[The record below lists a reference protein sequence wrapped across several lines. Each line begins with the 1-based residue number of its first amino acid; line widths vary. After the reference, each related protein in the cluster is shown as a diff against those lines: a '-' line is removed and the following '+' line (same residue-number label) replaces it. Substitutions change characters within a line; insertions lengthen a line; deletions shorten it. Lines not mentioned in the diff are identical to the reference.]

1 MTTHPLL
8 DAGVELDCALRELLR
23 GPVSTRRNHRVR
35 DALAAVRAEV
45 LALSGEADHRPTTID
60 DVQRV
65 LSQARSSGVLWT
77 DIVAVINHLQ
87 GD

>member
-1 MTTHPLL
+1 MTHPLL

-23 GPVSTRRNHRVR
+23 GPASTRRTHRVR
-35 DALAAVRAEV
+35 DAAVAVRAEL
-45 LALSGEADHRPTTID
+45 LALTGAAGRRATTID

-65 LSQARSSGVLWT
+65 LSQARTSGVPWT

>member
-35 DALAAVRAEV
+35 DAAAAIRAEL
-45 LALSGEADHRPTTID
+45 LALTGEAGHRPITID

-65 LSQARSSGVLWT
+65 LTQARSCGVPWT
-77 DIVAVINHLQ
+77 DIVAVVNHLQ

>member
-60 DVQRV
+60 DVRRV
-65 LSQARSSGVLWT
+65 LTHARSSGVPWT
-77 DIVAVINHLQ
+77 DIVAVVNHLQ